1 MFRHWTSV
9 QYEPVSETRTRMQR
23 NKGYDPE
30 PFDVP
35 PIFRSPSQPVA
46 MLKWLVTKFMWPQSL
61 MWIGLA
67 ALTYHFFTPGL
78 ERFASLSVDDV
89 ALLWL
94 RNTLLMLAVIGG
106 QHWWLHMRRAQ
117 GTEFKYE
124 SRWLAKGRRSF
135 TFNDQ
140 TRDNMF
146 WTLVSGGGIA
156 ALYEAIMFRLYATD
170 SIPQL
175 DALWAIALMTVAVF
189 FIEGVHFYANHR
201 LLHMDPLYK
210 WFHSLHH
217 RNVNTGPWSGIS
229 MHPGEHVLYLSLPF
243 VFLVIPGSPFIAT
256 FCMVYLLISPSP
268 SHSGFDRFKV
278 GEGMDFHGGDY
289 FHNLHHRYFEVNY
302 GMLLV
307 PLDKWFGTF
316 HDGSM
321 EAHEAMKDRKRAE
334 ANSADTD
341 TVGGDD

>member
-1 MFRHWTSV
+1 
-9 QYEPVSETRTRMQR
+9 MQR
-23 NKGYDPE
+23 TKGYDPE
-30 PFDVP
+30 PLDVP
-35 PIFRSPSQPVA
+35 PIFQSPSRPVA
-46 MLKWLVTKFMWPQSL
+46 MLKWLVTRFMWPQSL

-67 ALTYHFFTPGL
+67 ALVFHLFTPGL
-78 ERFASLSVDDV
+78 ARFASLSVDDV

-94 RNTLLMLAVIGG
+94 RNTVLMLIVIGG
-106 QHWWLHMRRAQ
+106 QHWWLHIRKAQ

-135 TFNDQ
+135 TFDDQ

-156 ALYEAIMFRLYATD
+156 ALYEAIMFRLYATG

-175 DALWAIALMTVAVF
+175 DALWAIALMTIAVF
-189 FIEGVHFYANHR
+189 FIEGVHFYLNHR
-201 LLHMDPLYK
+201 LLHLDPLYK

-229 MHPGEHVLYLSLPF
+229 MHPGEHVFYLSLPF

-256 FCMVYLLISPSP
+256 FCIVYLLISPTP
-268 SHSGFDRFKV
+268 SHSGFDRFKI
-278 GEGMDFHGGDY
+278 GEGMNFHGCVY

-321 EAHEAMKDRKRAE
+321 EAHEAMKSRKRAE
-334 ANSADTD
+334 ANSGDTA
-341 TVGGDD
+341 TVVGDD